1 MYANPKQPV
10 SSRLGHAPQVSRRAR
25 SLAAPSP
32 HRLYGGA
39 CRAAKLSAHKVLSLL
54 ALARPLCAPQ
64 LLNAGKD
71 LSTFKEEEF
80 QDHFEATYE
89 DIWEE
94 VTKYGE
100 VRCPS
105 PHLQVPGLR
114 RLRTSAPWPAH
125 RGLP

>member
-1 MYANPKQPV
+1 MQNFVRQKCCLSAA
-10 SSRLGHAPQVSRRAR
+10 LLAR
-25 SLAAPSP
+25 SLC
-32 HRLYGGA
+32 L
-39 CRAAKLSAHKVLSLL
+39 
-54 ALARPLCAPQ
+54 PQ

-100 VRCPS
+100 VSRATQRYS
-105 PHLQVPGLR
+105 
-114 RLRTSAPWPAH
+114 
-125 RGLP
+125 